1 MRYQFRNEI
10 QNNSKFYANKLKSL
24 GIKSITQYVTP
35 RFRSLTEEERGAINT
50 ETVYWKI
57 NTKFYKLAHEYY
69 GDSKLW
75 WVIAFFNN
83 MPTDSH
89 AKLGDVIF
97 IPLNWQAVYNAVTAQ
112 DLEV

>member
-1 MRYQFRNEI
+1 MRYEFREELQNE
-10 QNNSKFYANKLKSL
+10 SKFYSRKLKSL
-24 GIKSITQYVTP
+24 GVKRLTHFATP
-35 RFRSLTEEERGAINT
+35 RFGTISEEEKQNIDT

-75 WVIAFFNN
+75 WIIAFFNN

-89 AKLGDVIF
+89 ANLGDVIF
-97 IPLNWQAVYNAVTAQ
+97 VPLNWEAVYNAVTSQ

>member
-1 MRYQFRNEI
+1 MRYEFRETSI
-10 QNNSKFYANKLKSL
+10 NNSKTYSKKFRDLGVKSL
-24 GIKSITQYVTP
+24 THFTTP
-35 RFRSLTEEERGAINT
+35 RFKTLTLEKKQSIDT
-50 ETVYWKI
+50 ETLYWKI

-89 AKLGDVIF
+89 AKLGDVILV
-97 IPLNWQAVYNAVTAQ
+97 PLNWESVYNAITSQ